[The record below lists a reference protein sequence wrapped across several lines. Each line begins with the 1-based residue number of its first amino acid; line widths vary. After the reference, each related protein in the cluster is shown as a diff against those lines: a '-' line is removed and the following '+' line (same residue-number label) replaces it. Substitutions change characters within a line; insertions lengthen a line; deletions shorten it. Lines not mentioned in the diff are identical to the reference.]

1 MLKINYISLS
11 SAAFAAGVMLALSTN
26 ASAQKTMVWSSMGS
40 PKNPILKCNA
50 MKFANEFAKRSD
62 GRYKLETHIGAAAF
76 ANPRKQYQQVAKNIV
91 NFSSGVLFYAPGRFP
106 LTELVSLPFLAKD
119 NVALARALHSLV
131 PKYLSKEFQDVHLM
145 ALPVPTLYQIHMREP
160 ISKISD
166 LKGKRVRAAGR
177 GLIAALKMLGA
188 NPVLMPVTKQYENL
202 QKGVIAG
209 TIGTNA
215 TLVAFKVFEVTNFHM
230 MANIAA
236 TSVFNAMSH
245 KFYDGLPRDLRTF
258 IDNEASGSAYSAK
271 LSRCWDGPGKFG
283 LKLAKKKG
291 NKIVN
296 VDPSDRAATA
306 KLVAPVTDKIIA
318 NLEAKG
324 LPARAFYK
332 DLVAAIAREEA
343 K

>member
-1 MLKINYISLS
+1 MIAAAAASMMLEG
-11 SAAFAAGVMLALSTN
+11 APA
-26 ASAQKTMVWSSMGS
+26 ASAQQTLVWSSMGS
-40 PKNPILKCNA
+40 SKNPILKCNA
-50 MKFANEFAKRSD
+50 MKFANEFAKKSG
-62 GRYKLETHIGAAAF
+62 GRYRLETHIGAAAF
-76 ANPRKQYQQVAKNIV
+76 ANPRKQYQQVAKNIT

-106 LTELVSLPFLAKD
+106 LTELVSLPFLAND
-119 NVALARALHSLV
+119 NIALARALHGLV
-131 PKYLSKEFQDVHLM
+131 PKYLKKEFSDVHLM
-145 ALPVPTLYQIHMREP
+145 ALPIPSLYQIHMRKP

-177 GLIAALKMLGA
+177 GLIDALKLLGA

-215 TLVAFKVFEVTNFHM
+215 TLVAFKVFEVTKFHM

-245 KFYDGLPRDLRTF
+245 KFYDGLPNDLRRF
-258 IDNEASGSAYSAK
+258 VDEQASGPAYSAK
-271 LSRCWDGPGKFG
+271 LSQCWDKPGKIG
-283 LKLAKKKG
+283 LQLAKKKG

-296 VDPSDRAATA
+296 ADPADRAATA
-306 KLVAPVTDKIIA
+306 KKVAPVTEKILA
-318 NLEAKG
+318 SLEARG
-324 LPARAFYK
+324 LPARAFHK
-332 DLVAAIAREEA
+332 DLLAAIAREEA